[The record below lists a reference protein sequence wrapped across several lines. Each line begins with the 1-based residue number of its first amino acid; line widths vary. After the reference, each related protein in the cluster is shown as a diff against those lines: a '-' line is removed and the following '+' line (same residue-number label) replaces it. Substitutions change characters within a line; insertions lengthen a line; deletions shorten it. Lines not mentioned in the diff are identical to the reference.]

1 VYKPH
6 IDAFYWARMM
16 LTAPI
21 VEILR
26 DLHHALVQD
35 FWPCWLALSAVV
47 VIGATWFVSQSSA
60 PRSERRA
67 DTNIVLARQRLGT
80 PASIVT
86 LGVLVAFLVAYIA
99 MTLVWEDFAY
109 DDYSAFTLTTLR
121 GHDIPPPISGPAL
134 GHGGRFFPL
143 GWQEFNLIRH
153 FTDSAI
159 GYHLLP
165 IAELLVLVFILLI
178 LDDELGIVARV
189 SLAILALLTPSILIS
204 LGDLPAPERSELL
217 FLAGLI
223 LCVKRFEETESTGWA
238 AGAVLCAQ
246 IMLYYKE
253 TAFLLVLGLAG
264 GRLLLRYVSG
274 ERARWDIGRLSDRQG
289 RLDLSL
295 IGVVVL
301 FLIYY
306 FAVMGLRPNMN
317 YAIWNQQPFVGTL
330 LAYTKRD
337 VLAWLLAAV
346 AAGRIYLILR
356 GRAAPLPLWD
366 GLALGGVAC
375 FVGYLYLRLVKPW
388 YLAPVDL
395 IGVLYVGRFAVS
407 LESTHLSSKSI
418 VLSLMFIVV
427 CQNIVFSAAKL
438 YERKNAIHGKVEIAR
453 VVEEQYR
460 IRAGHPLRLFFPFAQ
475 PYSIMEF
482 AAYLSHQGIPV
493 EGGDGADAGR
503 PDHVVLAG
511 RAVAI
516 DGRCLGYNTIQ
527 CHAAIRPAGG
537 DLVIVLP
544 NDSPSRAQ
552 ASPYRARG
560 ELFYYEPR
568 PTIPV
573 WLLALITDLAGHLY
587 IAIPDGWMEGS
598 VTIWQ

>member
-1 VYKPH
+1 
-6 IDAFYWARMM
+6 M

-21 VEILR
+21 VELLR
-26 DLHHALVQD
+26 DMHHALVQD
-35 FWPCWLALSAVV
+35 FWPCWLALSALVV
-47 VIGATWFVSQSSA
+47 MGATWFVSRSSA

-67 DTNIVLARQRLGT
+67 DTNIVLARRPVGK
-80 PASIVT
+80 PASIVA
-86 LGVLVAFLVAYIA
+86 LGVLVVFLVAYIA

-109 DDYSAFTLTTLR
+109 DDNSLFTLTTLR
-121 GHDIPPPISGPAL
+121 GHDIPPQISGPEL
-134 GHGGRFFPL
+134 GYGGRFIPL
-143 GWQEFNLIRH
+143 EEQEFNLIRH

-159 GYHLLP
+159 GYQVLP
-165 IAELLVLVFILLI
+165 IAELLVFVFILLI
-178 LDDELGIVARV
+178 LDDELGVGARV

-204 LGDLPAPERSELL
+204 FGGLIFPERNELL
-217 FLAGLI
+217 LLAGLI

-264 GRLLLRYVSG
+264 GRLLLRYGSR
-274 ERARWDIGRLSDRQG
+274 ERARWDFGRLFDRQG

-295 IGVVVL
+295 IGVAVL

-306 FAVMGLRPNMN
+306 FAVVGLRPNMN
-317 YAIWNQQPFVGTL
+317 YAITYQQPFVRTL
-330 LAYTKRD
+330 LAYTRRD

-346 AAGRIYLILR
+346 AARRIYLILR

-375 FVGYLYLRLVKPW
+375 FVGYLYLRLVQPW

-395 IGVLYVGRFAVS
+395 IGVLYVGRFAVLS
-407 LESTHLSSKSI
+407 LESTRSWSKSV

-427 CQNIVFSAAKL
+427 SQNMVFSAAKL

-460 IRAGHPLRLFFPFAQ
+460 IRAGHPLRLFFPFAA
-475 PYSIMEF
+475 PYWIMEF
-482 AAYLSHQGIPV
+482 AAYLSYHGIPV
-493 EGGDGADAGR
+493 EGGGGGDAGR
-503 PDHVVLAG
+503 PDDVVLAG
-511 RAVAI
+511 RAVAG
-516 DGRCLGYNTIQ
+516 DGRCVEWSMIQ
-527 CHAAIRPAGG
+527 CHAATRPAPG

-544 NDSPSRAQ
+544 NDPASSAQ
-552 ASPYRARG
+552 ALLYRARG

-568 PTIPV
+568 PAIPV
-573 WLLALITDLAGHLY
+573 WLLALITDLVGHLH
-587 IAIPDGWMEGS
+587 IAIPDRWMEGS
-598 VTIWQ
+598 VTI

>member
-1 VYKPH
+1 
-6 IDAFYWARMM
+6 MS
-16 LTAPI
+16 TAPI
-21 VEILR
+21 VELR

-35 FWPCWLALSAVV
+35 FWPCWLATSAVL
-47 VIGATWFVSQSSA
+47 VIGATWFVSRSRA

-67 DTNIVLARQRLGT
+67 DTNIVLAQRPGGT
-80 PASIVT
+80 PAVIVA

-99 MTLVWEDFAY
+99 MTLVWEDFVSG
-109 DDYSAFTLTTLR
+109 DNSEFTMLTLR
-121 GHDIPPPISGPAL
+121 GRDISPRILPVD
-134 GHGGRFFPL
+134 GRFYPL
-143 GWQEFNLIRH
+143 GFQEFNLIRH

-165 IAELLVLVFILLI
+165 TAELLVFAFILLI
-178 LDDELGIVARV
+178 LDDRLGVVARV
-189 SLAILALLTPSILIS
+189 SLAILVLLTPSIFIS
-204 LGDLPAPERSELL
+204 FYELPLPERNELL

-223 LCVKRFEETESTGWA
+223 LCVKRFEETESTRWA

-264 GRLLLRYVSG
+264 GRLLLRYGSG
-274 ERARWDIGRLSDRQG
+274 ERARWDYGRLFDRQG

-301 FLIYY
+301 WLIYY
-306 FAVMGLRPNMN
+306 FAAMGLRPNIN
-317 YAIWNQQPFVGTL
+317 YAITFQQPFVRTL
-330 LAYTKRD
+330 LFYTKHD

-356 GRAAPLPLWD
+356 GRAAPLPFWD
-366 GLALGGVAC
+366 GLALGGVTC
-375 FVGYLYLRLVKPW
+375 FVGYLYLRLVSPY

-395 IGVLYVGRFAVS
+395 IGVLYVGRFAVLS
-407 LESTHLSSKSI
+407 LESTRSWSKSI

-427 CQNIVFSAAKL
+427 CQNIVFFAAKL
-438 YERKNAIHGKVEIAR
+438 YELKNAHHGKVEIAR

-460 IRAGHPLRLFFPFAQ
+460 IRAGHPLRLFFPFAP
-475 PYSIMEF
+475 PYWIMQF
-482 AAYLSHQGIPV
+482 AAYLSYHGIPV
-493 EGGDGADAGR
+493 EGGGGADAGR
-503 PDHVVLAG
+503 PDDVVLAG
-511 RAVAI
+511 RAVAG
-516 DGRCLGYNTIQ
+516 DGPCMEGWHMIQ
-527 CHAAIRPAGG
+527 CHAAIRPAAG

-552 ASPYRARG
+552 ASLYRARG
-560 ELFYYEPR
+560 ELFYYQPW
-568 PTIPV
+568 PAIPV
-573 WLLALITDLAGHLY
+573 WLGALITDLAGHLH

-598 VTIWQ
+598 VTTW

>member
-1 VYKPH
+1 L
-6 IDAFYWARMM
+6 ARTM
-16 LTAPI
+16 LTVPI

-26 DLHHALVQD
+26 YLHHALVQD
-35 FWPCWLALSAVV
+35 FWPCWLALSAVA
-47 VIGATWFVSQSSA
+47 VIGATWFVRRSSV

-67 DTNIVLARQRLGT
+67 DTNIVLPRRPGGT
-80 PASIVT
+80 PASIVA
-86 LGVLVAFLVAYIA
+86 LGVLVTFLVAYIA
-99 MTLVWEDFAY
+99 MTLVWEDFASG
-109 DDYSAFTLTTLR
+109 DNSEFTLVTLR
-121 GHDIPPPISGPAL
+121 GHDNLPRIWPGR
-134 GHGGRFFPL
+134 GRFFPL
-143 GWQEFNLIRH
+143 ADQEFNLIRH

-159 GYHLLP
+159 GYQVLP
-165 IAELLVLVFILLI
+165 IVELLVFVFILLI
-178 LDDELGIVARV
+178 LDAELGVVARV

-204 LGDLPAPERSELL
+204 FGGLIFPERNELL

-223 LCVKRFEETESTGWA
+223 LCVKRFEETESAGWA

-264 GRLLLRYVSG
+264 GRLLLRYG
-274 ERARWDIGRLSDRQG
+274 TRERARWDFGRLFDRQG

-295 IGVVVL
+295 IGVAVL

-306 FAVMGLRPNMN
+306 LAAMGPRPNMN
-317 YAIWNQQPFVGTL
+317 YAFATLRPFVGTL
-330 LAYTKRD
+330 LAYARRD

-356 GRAAPLPLWD
+356 GRVAPLPLWD

-375 FVGYLYLRLVKPW
+375 FVAYLYLRGVQPH
-388 YLAPVDL
+388 YSAPVDL
-395 IGVLYVGRFAVS
+395 IGVLYVGRFAVLS
-407 LESTHLSSKSI
+407 LESPRSWSKSI

-427 CQNIVFSAAKL
+427 CQNIVLFAATL

-460 IRAGHPLRLFFPFAQ
+460 IHTGHPLRLFFPFTD
-475 PYSIMEF
+475 PYWIMEF
-482 AAYLSHQGIPV
+482 AAYLSYHGIPP
-493 EGGDGADAGR
+493 EGGDGADTGR
-503 PDHVVLAG
+503 PDDVVLAG
-511 RAVAI
+511 LAVAG
-516 DGRCLGYNTIQ
+516 DGPCVGYQTIQ
-527 CHAAIRPAGG
+527 CHAAIRPAPG

-544 NDSPSRAQ
+544 DDSASRAQ
-552 ASPYRARG
+552 ASLYRARG

-568 PTIPV
+568 PAIPV
-573 WLLALITDLAGHLY
+573 WLLALITDHLH
-587 IAIPDGWMEGS
+587 IANSDRWMEGS